1 MSAVSCFT
9 AVSAPCWQTR
19 QTLGRLGTGLRGGGT
34 GAMTPSGARER
45 HGQGIRGRVLLA
57 EPVQGGKRKGIA
69 VVSTVVKIVLTMV
82 KNCFYCGQK
91 LFRRWSK
98 TVSSVGKN
106 WFDCGQKLFRLW
118 SKTVSTVVKSR
129 FDCGQKPFRLWSE
142 GPGPVGLRA
151 INPSPVRQGAFERVH
166 RGPDVVHAHR
176 GTRPHARPDVN
187 PSMCRHGVT
196 DCRPVPADTL
206 GSRPASVAV
215 RPAESC
221 GVGRVAPSREAAP
234 RAPAIRPYCAPRRR
248 GSFAIRRFGDSGP

>member
-1 MSAVSCFT
+1 
-9 AVSAPCWQTR
+9 
-19 QTLGRLGTGLRGGGT
+19 
-34 GAMTPSGARER
+34 MTPSGARER